1 MSMHDVEYATE
12 VLVEAVVGTQIS
24 NEAKRAALMQLF
36 EAEDRCDVG
45 FCRLRYYEALESCG
59 FSAFIPREDVPEDLV
74 RKVSYWEDFDDG
86 EYAYVDR
93 TFAIWEELERRSM
106 LAPYMKEKP
115 DASPDTPD
123 FSSYESVLHYLKD
136 HSTVFSDAAQEDDD
150 YFFSGIERTAEL
162 NGLPVYVDDLTD
174 GDPQHMPGGNAAP
187 SRHKNASRAQEDR
200 WSAPGRV
207 LRLIKN

>member
-59 FSAFIPREDVPEDLV
+59 FSAFIPRDDVPEDLV

-93 TFAIWEELERRSM
+93 TFAIWEELRGMHLKCLSENRRLRKIRGQIHCIRKM
-106 LAPYMKEKP
+106 ENIL
-115 DASPDTPD
+115 
-123 FSSYESVLHYLKD
+123 LQRLK
-136 HSTVFSDAAQEDDD
+136 A
-150 YFFSGIERTAEL
+150 
-162 NGLPVYVDDLTD
+162 VD
-174 GDPQHMPGGNAAP
+174 
-187 SRHKNASRAQEDR
+187 
-200 WSAPGRV
+200 GRC
-207 LRLIKN
+207 I